1 MDVAERSPSGRS
13 GPTTDPRFLASESP
27 PARGGLVV
35 AAFGGLLG
43 LALFLLARRALIDDA
58 YITLDYARSLAF
70 HGQWALEPG
79 HQANTATSPLN
90 VLLLAGFSLVTRDPV
105 IAAGVLLVV
114 ALGVL
119 GWALSSIG
127 RVHGRPLLLPA
138 LGVAAVAV
146 CPLLAST
153 VGMETYL
160 AVALIACLARAAV
173 CRRPVEAGAVV
184 GLLVLTRPDLVA
196 FGLAALLVP
205 ALFRRA
211 LVVVG
216 VAAAVALP
224 WFVTSWLV
232 LGSALPDTVL
242 LKVGDHWGPWNFGNG
257 LLLYHDTYPAAVLLS
272 VLAAGAGVLAAVV
285 TVLVRLVR
293 RRGRA
298 HARHRVGR
306 RCRAA
311 RRRLRRPRHRP
322 VPLVLRSRDRRPDD
336 AGGHEPRPG
345 APTGS
350 RPRHRGRCG
359 ARRRRGRVPGAPPVV
374 HIAGDDQL
382 GDRRAVRRR
391 GRGSPG
397 RNRGAVT
404 R

>member
-1 MDVAERSPSGRS
+1 
-13 GPTTDPRFLASESP
+13 
-27 PARGGLVV
+27 
-35 AAFGGLLG
+35 
-43 LALFLLARRALIDDA
+43 
-58 YITLDYARSLAF
+58 
-70 HGQWALEPG
+70 
-79 HQANTATSPLN
+79 
-90 VLLLAGFSLVTRDPV
+90 
-105 IAAGVLLVV
+105 VV

-160 AVALIACLARAAV
+160 AVALVACLARAAV

-211 LVVVG
+211 LVVG

-272 VLAAGAGVLAAVV
+272 ALAAGAGVLAAVV

-293 RRGRA
+293 RTGPERTLVTVWGVGAALHAGVYVGLGTAPYHWYYGPAIGALTMLAVMSLAPAPRPVRGL
-298 HARHRVGR
+298 GI
-306 RCRAA
+306 AA
-311 RRRLRRPRHRP
+311 GAALVVVAGGFLVRRPWSTSP
-322 VPLVLRSRDRRPDD
+322 VTTIWATAEQYAAVAAGVPAGTVVLSPGEPGTIAYYCDCTVVDTFSDRALV
-336 AGGHEPRPG
+336 
-345 APTGS
+345 
-350 RPRHRGRCG
+350 
-359 ARRRRGRVPGAPPVV
+359 ARAL
-374 HIAGDDQL
+374 A
-382 GDRRAVRRR
+382 DRRAAGGPLQRAVLRLDYARLRTGPPLTPTMRLVFSER
-391 GRGSPG
+391 GPGVAISSPWRPPG
-397 RNRGAVT
+397 VIRLEPVPVGG
-404 R
+404 